1 MKAVMLMFDSL
12 NRNML
17 EPYGCDWVKTPNF
30 QRLAERAVRFNQCY
44 AGSMPCMPARR
55 ELQTGRYN
63 FLHRS
68 WGPMEPFDDSLPELL
83 KADGVYTHL
92 ISDHVHYWEDGG
104 ATYHYRY
111 NSWENIRGQ
120 EGDKWKCLPELM
132 ESCDDSCLQNK
143 DGVYF
148 HATKDLQRHDAVNR
162 KFVKTERDTA
172 LAQTVE
178 GGLEF
183 IDANHGCDRW
193 FLQIECF
200 DPHEPFF
207 VQDSY
212 KELYPDDYTGP
223 DKDWPPYHHVTE
235 DESLVKHYRNQYAA
249 LLTMCDAYL
258 GKVLDKFDELD
269 MWKDTML
276 IVNTDHGYL
285 LGEHGWWSKIV
296 MPCYDEIAH
305 IPLFIYD
312 PRFPHSGEAR
322 DEIVQTIDI
331 PATLLE
337 FFGISRPKD
346 MQGRPLRTVIEERK
360 PIRDYALFGIHG
372 AHVNVFDGRYVY
384 MKAPAAEKNT
394 PLFEYTLMPMH
405 MRNLFSVDELKN
417 AQSISGD
424 QFAFTKG
431 CPVWKIPKGNGNGS
445 KDFSDLLIN
454 GRNSEEAKHIDNNSL
469 VNAAN
474 FGDKLFDMQMDPG
487 QTEELC
493 DIKIETDMANLLQR
507 AMKENDCPEEQFER
521 IGLPGD
527 RKITEKD
534 IEKLHAAEKKCELP
548 AIASEYK
555 WTKGAVNTYRALMK
569 FIPDA
574 QKKHVMS
581 VLEKEIPQRL
591 QEGQVVPDTI
601 LDIIPMV
608 VDDEFTDMVQYFVGL
623 SGRTA

>member
-534 IEKLHAAEKKCELP
+534 IEKLQTAEKKCELP